1 MRQMWILL
9 GALACLSLSATT
21 VYAGAPKQSTSIDTA
36 TFATISYKDNVSAD
50 GYTSYLGIDECR
62 DAVRVDDPLTPKFTT
77 TGLDLSGVDISG
89 DAYFLGAFIYSVARD
104 ATSGSVCT
112 QTTTTCSQISDADY
126 TITTKTI
133 ELDVSFQE
141 LTGLTSEDDCDA
153 GEIDNEY
160 FVQITFS
167 NDSTSTTTQIGELRM
182 IVDTKRPSAPTAFE
196 GLATESAIQVSW
208 TDDSPADDRSGYG
221 VFYSTTAFEGGQAPS
236 DVSGLLFAGNITV
249 STDEKVSGEVT
260 RSLPANTDIYI
271 ALATRD
277 LAGNYSVL
285 TEPKLVTVLDTI
297 DFWEAY
303 KNSAGGEEGGYCTSA
318 APVRHATGF
327 SLLGSLGV
335 LGLWWRRR
343 RR

>member
-1 MRQMWILL
+1 MRKMWRLL
-9 GALACLSLSATT
+9 SVVASLSATT
-21 VYAGAPKQSTSIDTA
+21 AYAGEPKQSTSIDTA
-36 TFATISYKDNVSAD
+36 SFATISYKDNVSAD
-50 GYTSYLGIDECR
+50 GYTSYLGIEECR

-77 TGLDLSGVDISG
+77 TGLDLSAVDISG
-89 DAYFLGAFIYSVARD
+89 DAYFLGAYTYSVERD
-104 ATSGSVCT
+104 ATSGAVCT
-112 QTTTTCSQISDADY
+112 QTTAICNQISDANY

-133 ELDVSFQE
+133 ELDVSFQD
-141 LTGLTSEDDCDA
+141 LTELTSEDDCDA
-153 GEIDNEY
+153 GEIDREY
-160 FVQITFS
+160 FVQITFN
-167 NDSTSTTTQIGELRM
+167 NDSTTTTTQVGELRM
-182 IVDTKRPSAPTAFE
+182 IVDTKRPTAPTAFE

-208 TDDSPADDRSGYG
+208 TDASPAEDRAGYG
-221 VFYSTTAFEGGQAPS
+221 VFYSTTAFEGGKAPS
-236 DVSGLLFAGNITV
+236 EVSGLQFAGNITV
-249 STDEKVSGEVT
+249 TTDDKVSGTVT

-303 KNSAGGEEGGYCTSA
+303 KSSGGGEEGGYCTSA
-318 APVRHATGF
+318 PLSRHASGF